1 MSRIPADKTLET
13 SVLSAG
19 ILLTNHT
26 TLLEFCKRKKCFKKR
41 CKMIG
46 GSDWIQLFQ
55 LVKTN
60 YIDIL
65 WCHKEF
71 GI

>member
-1 MSRIPADKTLET
+1 MSRIPADKTLVST
-13 SVLSAG
+13 DKSYNFVG
-19 ILLTNHT
+19 ILQ
-26 TLLEFCKRKKCFKKR
+26 KKKNVLKKR
-41 CKMIG
+41 CKTIG

-55 LVKTN
+55 MVKTN

-71 GI
+71 RI